1 MGFVLG
7 WQWMGLRLALG
18 LVMVFGLGY
27 LVNRM
32 VTPKEAEASREAMAQ
47 LVSRTIRAPRSH
59 AG

>member
-27 LVNRM
+27 LVN
-32 VTPKEAEASREAMAQ
+32 PHGHAERSEGVARSD
-47 LVSRTIRAPRSH
+47 RATRRR
-59 AG
+59 